1 MTTLLLGAV
10 AKFAPY
16 IVGLFII
23 AFGALKLRQ
32 SGANSEKAK
41 QAKAEAK
48 ARSVADEVDSDI
60 GMLPPELA
68 RKELS
73 KWSKP

>member
-1 MTTLLLGAV
+1 MTVYAILAIVV
-10 AKFAPY
+10 ALS
-16 IVGLFII
+16 GLV
-23 AFGALKLRQ
+23 AWASR
-32 SGANSEKAK
+32 SGANSVKAK

-48 ARSVADEVDSDI
+48 ARDVADEVDSDV